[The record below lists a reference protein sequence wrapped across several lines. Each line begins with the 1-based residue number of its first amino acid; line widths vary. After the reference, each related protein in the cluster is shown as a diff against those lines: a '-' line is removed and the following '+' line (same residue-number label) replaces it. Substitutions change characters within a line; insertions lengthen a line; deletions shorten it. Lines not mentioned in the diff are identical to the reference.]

1 MVRQRYIMHVDMDA
15 FFASVEQLDH
25 PEYRGKPVIVGG
37 LSGRGV
43 VSTCSY
49 EARKF
54 GVHSAMPMTTARRL
68 CPQAIYVQGRYDRYT
83 EISREIRGIFREFS
97 PVVEP
102 LSIDEAFLDL
112 TGMEALAGD
121 VYALGPRIKQVIRE
135 NRPYRFRGAGPQQ
148 IPGQTGQRSPE
159 AGRAGDH
166 PAGRGGG
173 LHRAPAG
180 GTDLWIGAEIRGGPE
195 KMGIRTIGQLAGCDP
210 RILRPLLGK
219 TRRKSGTGPG
229 AWTAVRWCRTN
240 SGNPWGRRTHSRW
253 IWWGRKPVWEPCG
266 TCASR

>member
-54 GVHSAMPMTTARRL
+54 GVHSAMPMATARRL
-68 CPQAIYVQGRYDRYT
+68 CPQAIYVQGRYGRYT
-83 EISREIRGIFREFS
+83 EISREIRRIFQEFS

-121 VYALGPRIKQVIRE
+121 VYVLGPKIKETIRE
-135 NRPYRFRGAGPQQ
+135 RTGLTASVGMAPNKFLAKLASDLRKPDGLVIIRPEEAAAFIAPLPVGRIFGL
-148 IPGQTGQRSPE
+148 GQRSV
-159 AGRAGDH
+159 
-166 PAGRGGG
+166 
-173 LHRAPAG
+173 
-180 GTDLWIGAEIRGGPE
+180 GALEKWGSGPLVSWQPV
-195 KMGIRTIGQLAGCDP
+195 IPGC
-210 RILRPLLGK
+210 
-219 TRRKSGTGPG
+219 
-229 AWTAVRWCRTN
+229 
-240 SGNPWGRRTHSRW
+240 
-253 IWWGRKPVWEPCG
+253 
-266 TCASR
+266 